1 MLFYRRGGRG
11 DGEGEG
17 GKELI
22 DLGTGLGSV
31 KPDGPVD
38 LDSKLFSASN
48 SLIGSPPRMSFL
60 LKGRV

>member
-1 MLFYRRGGRG
+1 MGK
-11 DGEGEG
+11 GEG